1 MTNDAS
7 VDKVNQKIEV
17 QQTKLRKDARM
28 QQIKKN
34 RLQYSLKAK
43 QEDGAMDDGEQELK
57 KLEEMAACVMQ
68 IEFAQEQTM
77 DG

>member
-34 RLQYSLKAK
+34 RLQYSLKPK
-43 QEDGAMDDGEQELK
+43 QEDGAIDDGEQELQ
-57 KLEEMAACVMQ
+57 KLEEMAAYVMQ
-68 IEFAQEQTM
+68 IEFAQ
-77 DG
+77 